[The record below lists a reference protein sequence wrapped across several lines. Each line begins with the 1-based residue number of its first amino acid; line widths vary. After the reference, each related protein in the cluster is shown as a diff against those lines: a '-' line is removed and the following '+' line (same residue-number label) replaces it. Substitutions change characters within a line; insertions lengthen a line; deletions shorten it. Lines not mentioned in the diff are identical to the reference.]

1 MDSNNDTDTPDEARF
16 KRKVERFAKLAAN
29 LNAHDQ
35 MDGVDDEVITIPLVM
50 MSVLSDILASIFD
63 VDEEESRKF
72 YNRLRAVL
80 GAQCRDWAPTKEGR
94 DYYEQQL
101 KEYLSKVNIL

>member
-1 MDSNNDTDTPDEARF
+1 MDANNDTDTPDETRF
-16 KRKVERFAKLAAN
+16 KRKVERFTKLAAN

-35 MDGVDDEVITIPLVM
+35 MDGVDDEMITIPLAMMCVISDVLAVM
-50 MSVLSDILASIFD
+50 FS

-80 GAQCRDWAPTKEGR
+80 GAQCRDWAPTKEIR
-94 DYYEQQL
+94 AYYEQQL
-101 KEYLSKVNIL
+101 VEYLSKVNIL